1 MQIKDTEDT
10 STSKKK
16 PNHAYSTH
24 ICASPPEYMDDM
36 KYDKPNDVPN
46 LNQTRSTSS
55 RPNRQ
60 NKVFVHDDENTLQLY
75 ENVENGAACTNKY
88 ETLLDNIR
96 S

>member
-1 MQIKDTEDT
+1 MQINDTEDT

-24 ICASPPEYMDDM
+24 ICASPPEYKDDM
-36 KYDKPNDVPN
+36 NYDKPNDISN
-46 LNQTRSTSS
+46 LNQTLTTSCS
-55 RPNRQ
+55 GQ
-60 NKVFVHDDENTLQLY
+60 NKGFTYDGDNTSQLY

-88 ETLLDNIR
+88 ETLLDSIR